1 MKKALL
7 AIALLLTTGI
17 IFSQESTSP
26 IDIDSLRVT
35 NKVKEIPFSIIEDVP
50 IYFGCST
57 AINSEERKQCMSS
70 KINELISK
78 NFDISI
84 AQKLGLPDGPT
95 RISCSFKISKKGEI
109 IDIKVKAEHIILE
122 AEAIRVLKLI
132 PTFEKPG
139 YFKGKPV
146 GVPYGLPIKFVI
158 KNEATIKQTPLVY
171 PTHKRCTKIINNKL
185 LEECTIKKVSNFIQ
199 LSVDLELADRL
210 FPQDKTTQFRVL
222 FTVDKEGNIKDITA
236 KAHKKEMAKE
246 VIRVLRRLPKFKKP
260 AIKNEKPIDFDFSYL
275 MTIYF

>member
-7 AIALLLTTGI
+7 AIILLFTIGKV
-17 IFSQESTSP
+17 FSQESTSP
-26 IDIDSLRVT
+26 KDIDSLRVI
-35 NKVKEIPFSIIEDVP
+35 NDVKEVPFSVIEDVP
-50 IYFGCST
+50 IYSGCGSFLS
-57 AINSEERKQCMSS
+57 SEEKKQYMSS
-70 KINELISK
+70 KINEFIAK

-84 AQKLGLPDGPT
+84 TQKLGLPDGPT
-95 RISCSFKISKKGEI
+95 KITCAFT
-109 IDIKVKAEHIILE
+109 IDKTGKAINIRARASHPLLE
-122 AEAIRVLKLI
+122 KEAIRVLKLI
-132 PTFEKPG
+132 PEFEKPG

-146 GVPYGLPIKFVI
+146 EVPYGLPIKFVI
-158 KNEATIKQTPLVY
+158 KNETNTENSPLIY
-171 PTHKRCTKIINNKL
+171 PTHKRCTKITNNKL

-222 FTVDKEGNIKDITA
+222 FTIDKKGNIKDITA

-260 AIKNEKPIDFDFSYL
+260 AMKNGEPVDFDFSYL